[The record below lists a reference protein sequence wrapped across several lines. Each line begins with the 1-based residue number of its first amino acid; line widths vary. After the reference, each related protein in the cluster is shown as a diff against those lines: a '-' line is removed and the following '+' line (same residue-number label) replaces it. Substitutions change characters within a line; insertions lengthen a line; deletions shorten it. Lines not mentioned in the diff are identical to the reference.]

1 MLISRGNTSGREDSK
16 SQEPEV
22 GGDLT
27 EKQSLGWLRTSDPGE
42 ESLEMRP
49 GEA

>member
-1 MLISRGNTSGREDSK
+1 MLISRGNTSGREDGK

-22 GGDLT
+22 GDHLT
-27 EKQSLGWLRTSDPGE
+27 EKQSLAWLGTSDPGE
-42 ESLEMRP
+42 ESLETWA